1 MAEDLYVGPVDNNEL
16 RPGTVC
22 TVIKG
27 EPIASRKIPKTT
39 VVELTDYQQRVNIR
53 TINRKENTRVTPPTN
68 EQMRLEWNGLALNN
82 ASLGFQ
88 RTLTIRDIKR
98 VGRYSAENVDIESTH
113 LTSSLILRAA
123 TPIPPTSAS
132 FNTLLFNVIRDLDR
146 HSSGS
151 CPFGVTGI
159 LFSGELTELHR
170 RTYLSRYPG
179 LGSMMFSDGIEDS
192 SNTPV
197 HAVRT
202 PTPLTGR
209 LGVYDNI
216 ATIYSTILNSP
227 HGPGNIDAVN
237 NYVISARNI
246 AGHTISM
253 DKKNYLK
260 GISMLLD
267 WILANHGAA
276 FQNAVFEGWTPVH
289 EVFTAFSKSDPSKI
303 IETLVVDDPRT
314 ISRFSYEGGRPE
326 ITASLDHLP
335 RGAMT
340 STGQYKN
347 FVRLMTGKEN
357 TTLPPA
363 PVNESGVNL
372 WIGYRAV
379 KFDPDVTIEQL
390 GDELSKN
397 TVIQTLVEIL
407 VGTLPGAARPKL
419 VFANPY
425 YEINDE
431 IAAGTRFGRIKSLV
445 DRREDAYLGAGA
457 NDEGI
462 RAGFTVANDTQF
474 IHTKRPEE
482 CLKRRHEA
490 AGEYFIECVKAWCT
504 RPKVQD
510 EDCVLRIIEIVK
522 PLFRD
527 YIQGAKLCH
536 MKIELQMS
544 HHKPESDAQ
553 WHKVCRFT
561 GTTTDRL
568 SKNDAKRLC
577 DGDWPELR
585 VEGW

>member
-1 MAEDLYVGPVDNNEL
+1 MAEDLYVGPVDNDEL
-16 RPGTVC
+16 RPGTIC

-53 TINRKENTRVTPPTN
+53 TINRKENTRAILPTN

-98 VGRYSAENVDIESTH
+98 VGKYSAENVDIESTH
-113 LTSSLILRAA
+113 LTSSLILRSTTA
-123 TPIPPTSAS
+123 IPPTSAP
-132 FNTLLFNVIRDLDR
+132 FNTLLFSVVRDLDR

-159 LFSGELTELHR
+159 LFPKEITDLHR
-170 RTYLSRYPG
+170 STYAFRYPG
-179 LGSMMFSDGIEDS
+179 LGSMMFSDGLEDS
-192 SNTPV
+192 SEHIGHAHRVPIELGGRLDVYNGVARSYSALFSSPHETPV
-197 HAVRT
+197 SS
-202 PTPLTGR
+202 G
-209 LGVYDNI
+209 Y
-216 ATIYSTILNSP
+216 LNET
-227 HGPGNIDAVN
+227 
-237 NYVISARNI
+237 RNI

-253 DKKNYLK
+253 DKKNYFK
-260 GISMLLD
+260 GVSMLLD
-267 WILANHGAA
+267 WILANHGVA

-314 ISRFSYEGGRPE
+314 ISRFSCEGGRPE

-340 STGQYKN
+340 STGHYKN
-347 FVRLMTGKEN
+347 FVRLMTGKDN

-363 PVNESGVNL
+363 PVNESGMNL

-379 KFDPDVTIEQL
+379 KFDPDVTVEQL

-397 TVIQTLVEIL
+397 TVIQTLVDIL
-407 VGTLPGAARPKL
+407 TRTMPGETRPKL

-425 YEINDE
+425 YDISNE
-431 IAAGTRFGRIKSLV
+431 IAAGSKFDRIKSLV
-445 DRREDAYLGAGA
+445 DRREDAYSGAV
-457 NDEGI
+457 NDYEGI
-462 RAGFTVANDTQF
+462 LAGFTVANDTQF
-474 IHTKRPEE
+474 IHSKRPAE
-482 CLKRRHEA
+482 CLKQRHEA

-504 RPKVQD
+504 RPKIQD
-510 EDCVLRIIEIVK
+510 EECVIRIIQTIK

-536 MKIELQMS
+536 MKIELEMS

-561 GTTTDRL
+561 GTTTDRM

>member
-53 TINRKENTRVTPPTN
+53 TINRKENARLIPPIDQ
-68 EQMRLEWNGLALNN
+68 QMNLEWNGSALNN

-113 LTSSLILRAA
+113 LTSSLILRSTTA
-123 TPIPPTSAS
+123 IPPTAAS
-132 FNTLLFNVIRDLDR
+132 FNTLLFSVVRDLDR

-159 LFSGELTELHR
+159 LFPKEMTDLHR
-170 RTYLSRYPG
+170 STYAFRYPG
-179 LGSMMFSDGIEDS
+179 LGSMMFSDGLEDS
-192 SNTPV
+192 SNTIA
-197 HAVRT
+197 HDAAI
-202 PTPLTGR
+202 PTELAGR
-209 LGVYDNI
+209 LAVYDYV
-216 ATIYSTILNSP
+216 ATEYRNFFNSP
-227 HGPGNIDAVN
+227 SGTPAQP
-237 NYVISARNI
+237 NYLPATRSI

-253 DKKNYLK
+253 DKKNYFK
-260 GISMLLD
+260 GVSMLLD

-407 VGTLPGAARPKL
+407 VRTLPSTARPKL

-431 IAAGTRFGRIKSLV
+431 IATGARFGRIKSLV
-445 DRREDAYLGAGA
+445 DRREDAYLNTGA

-474 IHTKRPEE
+474 IHTKRPED